1 MMTSGSS
8 GSSTG
13 SSSTVAFAAGA
24 FAGAAL
30 SAASLWYYYRN
41 QQPAANRLPQAAV
54 AASSQPAAAHNASL
68 RDFESDEILAEHLT
82 RNVQFFGLEKQ
93 KQIATSFVV
102 VIGLGVSSPTYRQL
116 AVVSVACF
124 AKVASCACSCCT
136 VSTICMM
143 HCQSDFLCGWHA
155 NDARFG
161 I

>member
-30 SAASLWYYYRN
+30 SAASLWFYYRS
-41 QQPAANRLPQAAV
+41 QQPTASRLPPAAV
-54 AASSQPAAAHNASL
+54 AASSQPAAAHTASL

-102 VIGLGVSSPTYRQL
+102 VIGLGVSIHTYRQL
-116 AVVSVACF
+116 AVVPC
-124 AKVASCACSCCT
+124 CA
-136 VSTICMM
+136 V
-143 HCQSDFLCGWHA
+143 
-155 NDARFG
+155 RK
-161 I
+161 